1 MSRNG
6 SGSYSLP
13 AGNPVTTGTTISS
26 TTHNNTLADIASA
39 LTDSLAKDGQT
50 TPTANLPMGG
60 YAHTGVGDATARTQY
75 AKVSQVQDGGYVT
88 LSSVSGTDTITATC
102 APAITAYAAGQFF
115 TFVSA
120 GANTGAVTLNIN
132 SLGAKAVTKE
142 GTTALAAGDI
152 ASGAVVC
159 VEYDGTRFQLVGGR
173 TVHPLDATLTA
184 LAGLDA
190 TAGIVEQ
197 TGADAFTKR
206 EIGATAG
213 SVPLWEHTLLNG
225 VSAKSTGYTVVAGDR
240 GKLIDCDGTFTL
252 SLTAAATLGAG
263 FAFAVRNS
271 GSGTITIDPN
281 STEQIDGAATITLGA
296 GESCLVICDGAG
308 FKTVGRAG
316 GGTAGTVQAGTV
328 QAFAMNTAPTGWLK
342 ANGAAVSRTAYA
354 ALFNVIGTTY
364 GGGDGS
370 TTFNLPDLRGEFI
383 RGWDDGRGVD
393 SGRAFGSAQS
403 HQMQSHTHGVP
414 FGSDVGSDAVALV
427 GYVTAGSLTTS
438 AAGGTSN
445 GSENRPRNI
454 ALLYCIKF

>member
-26 TTHNNTLADIASA
+26 TVHNNTLSDIATA
-39 LTDSLAKDGQT
+39 LSDSLAKDGQT

-75 AKVSQVQDGGYVT
+75 AKVSQIQDGGYVT
-88 LSSVSGTDTITATC
+88 LSSVSGTNTITATC

-142 GTTALAAGDI
+142 GATALAAGDI

-173 TVHPLDATLTA
+173 SVQPLDATLTA

-190 TAGIVEQ
+190 STGLVEQ
-197 TGADAFTKR
+197 TGADTFTKR
-206 EIGATAG
+206 A
-213 SVPLWEHTLLNG
+213 V
-225 VSAKSTGYTVVAGDR
+225 
-240 GKLIDCDGTFTL
+240 
-252 SLTAAATLGAG
+252 ATLG
-263 FAFAVRNS
+263 V
-271 GSGTITIDPN
+271 P
-281 STEQIDGAATITLGA
+281 
-296 GESCLVICDGAG
+296 
-308 FKTVGRAG
+308 
-316 GGTAGTVQAGTV
+316 AGTMTY
-328 QAFAMNTAPTGWLK
+328 FAMDTAPTGWLK
-342 ANGAAVSRTAYA
+342 ANGAAVSRTTYA
-354 ALFNVIGTTY
+354 ALFSAIGTTF
-364 GGGDGS
+364 GVGDGS

-393 SGRAFGSAQS
+393 SGRVFGSAQA
-403 HQMQSHTHGVP
+403 HAYQSHTHIIPRGSSGVAGDDVATGTGTY
-414 FGSDVGSDAVALV
+414 GSFNTGASGS
-427 GYVTAGSLTTS
+427 S
-438 AAGGTSN
+438 
-445 GSENRPRNI
+445 SETRPRNI
-454 ALLYCIKF
+454 ALLACIKY

>member
-6 SGSYSLP
+6 AGIYSLP
-13 AGNPVTTGTTISS
+13 SGNPVTTGATISS
-26 TTHNNTLADIASA
+26 TTHNNTMSDIATA
-39 LTDSLAKDGQT
+39 LSDSLAKDGQT

-75 AKVSQVQDGGYVT
+75 AKVSQIQDGGYVT
-88 LSSVSGTDTITATC
+88 LSAVSGSDTITATC

-132 SLGAKAVTKE
+132 NLGAKAVTKE

-173 TVHPLDATLTA
+173 ALDATLAA

-190 TAGIVEQ
+190 STGLVEQ
-197 TGADAFTKR
+197 TGADTFTKR
-206 EIGATAG
+206 AIGTSSG
-213 SVPLWEHTLLNG
+213 NVPLVGTE
-225 VSAKSTGYTVVAGDR
+225 SATTTVAGLVRKSTTAENAAGTGTGVVA
-240 GKLIDCDGTFTL
+240 
-252 SLTAAATLGAG
+252 AADLPAAVAALGM
-263 FAFAVRNS
+263 
-271 GSGTITIDPN
+271 P
-281 STEQIDGAATITLGA
+281 
-296 GESCLVICDGAG
+296 
-308 FKTVGRAG
+308 
-316 GGTAGTVQAGTV
+316 AGTMTY
-328 QAFAMNTAPTGWLK
+328 FAMDTAPTGWLK
-342 ANGAAVSRTAYA
+342 ANGAAVSRTTYA
-354 ALFNVIGTTY
+354 SLFAAIGTTF
-364 GGGDGS
+364 GAGNGS

-403 HQMQSHTHGVP
+403 HQMQSHTHI
-414 FGSDVGSDAVALV
+414 
-427 GYVTAGSLTTS
+427 VTAGGYVEGSSAIMYEGNRGTNNPQTTS

-445 GSENRPRNI
+445 GSETRPRNI
-454 ALLYCIKF
+454 ALLACIKY

>member
-6 SGSYSLP
+6 AGIYSLP
-13 AGNPVTTGTTISS
+13 SGNPVTTGTTISS
-26 TTHNNTLADIASA
+26 TTHNNTLSDIATA
-39 LTDSLAKDGQT
+39 LSDSLAKDGQT

-75 AKVSQVQDGGYVT
+75 AKVSQIQDGGYVT
-88 LSSVSGTDTITATC
+88 LSSVSGTNTITATC

-159 VEYDGTRFQLVGGR
+159 VEYDGTRFQLVAGR
-173 TVHPLDATLTA
+173 SVQPLDATLTA
-184 LAGLDA
+184 LAGLNADA
-190 TAGIVEQ
+190 GLVEQ
-197 TGADAFTKR
+197 TGADTFTKR
-206 EIGATAG
+206 AIGTAAG
-213 SVPLWEHTLLNG
+213 NVALFEHTLLNG
-225 VSAKSTGYTVVAGDR
+225 VSAKSAGYTVVAGDR

-252 SLTAAATLGAG
+252 SLTAAATLGST

-271 GSGTITIDPN
+271 GSGTITIDP
-281 STEQIDGAATITLGA
+281 SGAETVDGATTVALAG
-296 GESCLVICDGAG
+296 GESCLVQCDGAG

-316 GGTAGTVQAGTV
+316 GGGTAGTV

-342 ANGAAVSRTAYA
+342 ANGAAVSRTTYA
-354 ALFNVIGTTY
+354 ALFAAIGTTF
-364 GGGDGS
+364 GVGDGS

-393 SGRAFGSAQS
+393 SARVFGSAQAHAYPS
-403 HQMQSHTHGVP
+403 HSHAITRG
-414 FGSDVGSDAVALV
+414 
-427 GYVTAGSLTTS
+427 S
-438 AAGGTSN
+438 AAGAGDDAAIASGTSGSFN
-445 GSENRPRNI
+445 TGTSGSGSETRPRNI